1 MVFFCQAISERH
13 IYSIPSDYRKKA
25 NLNRLR
31 IVKKVAKLKE
41 KSTFMTQKQFE
52 KEQTKLHVL
61 YTELSPL
68 SNSDWIKEIIE
79 QLAECF

>member
-1 MVFFCQAISERH
+1 MVFFCQAILERQ
-13 IYSIPSDYRKKA
+13 IYSIPSDYRKKST
-25 NLNRLR
+25 LNRLR

-52 KEQTKLHVL
+52 KEQTKLQVL

-79 QLAECF
+79 QLGECF